1 MSTHVAIPGSTLTAR
16 QHVEADKI
24 GNQVYSAQ
32 YSERSMAKIAISA
45 LAGISLLLCG
55 GLVAVSHRP
64 VVNRYIRIDEAGRAQ
79 AIQYTDLNYSHA
91 KVKS

>member
-1 MSTHVAIPGSTLTAR
+1 
-16 QHVEADKI
+16 
-24 GNQVYSAQ
+24 
-32 YSERSMAKIAISA
+32 MAKTAIGA

-79 AIQYTDLNYSHA
+79 AIQYTRPQLQPTRG
-91 KVKS
+91 